1 MTVLKPRHSPIL
13 PLVLGIAIAAAR
25 LPTASPSL
33 AESES
38 QDRVRL
44 VLPAK
49 GRATEARRIDAAGQ
63 AVVNL
68 GEMARREALLGP
80 RKGEI
85 RAKVMEELE
94 EPEEP
99 FSPFAPATI
108 QPSAMRPGSIQA
120 PQAIQVASPS
130 PTSSFIGLD
139 DIPMVDSLYII
150 IPPDC
155 GGAVGPTKVM
165 SGLNNNYRVFNK
177 NWSSISINRYGNV
190 GLLRRGISLVVDYGQ
205 ARVGTGTGTLF
216 TLASN
221 THFCSA
227 PVATY
232 SATEDT
238 LFVVTHLSSTGA
250 TYSVDL

>member
-1 MTVLKPRHSPIL
+1 MTVLKPLHSPIL

-38 QDRVRL
+38 QEKVRL

-63 AVVNL
+63 AVVNF

-120 PQAIQVASPS
+120 PQAIQVAAPS

-139 DIPMVDSLYII
+139 DIPMVDSSYIV
-150 IPPDC
+150 IPPDVN
-155 GGAVGPTKVM
+155 GAVGLTKIFQAQ
-165 SGLNNNYRVFNK
+165 NNNVRVLDK
-177 NWSSISINRYGNV
+177 
-190 GLLRRGISLVVDYGQ
+190 
-205 ARVGTGTGTLF
+205 A
-216 TLASN
+216 
-221 THFCSA
+221 
-227 PVATY
+227 
-232 SATEDT
+232 
-238 LFVVTHLSSTGA
+238 TGA
-250 TYSVDL
+250 TISTIGENTFWAGLGAAPNYFSDPRTVYDPINNRWIFCVIGDLN